1 MREIRTSG
9 LTRGSNGFGESLP
22 LLSTLLIFVVN
33 HLSGEVASR
42 PADETSALPGPP
54 SPVFRISTFSF
65 PHYEE
70 GEYSGSRGAA
80 EHAERIQFSSLRA
93 LRASA

>member
-1 MREIRTSG
+1 MRSDPWLEGCGLWANQEQPTRTSA
-9 LTRGSNGFGESLP
+9 FPE
-22 LLSTLLIFVVN
+22 
-33 HLSGEVASR
+33 A
-42 PADETSALPGPP
+42 
-54 SPVFRISTFSF
+54 FRISTFSF

>member
-1 MREIRTSG
+1 MVEAA
-9 LTRGSNGFGESLP
+9 GENSPRFRFHAL
-22 LLSTLLIFVVN
+22 
-33 HLSGEVASR
+33 AS
-42 PADETSALPGPP
+42 ADDDVSAPRA
-54 SPVFRISTFSF
+54 FRISTFSF

-80 EHAERIQFSSLRA
+80 ELAEKIQSSSLRA